1 MTLEEDRADIERI
14 ALSRQDV
21 PEQEPEAMVAKLG
34 TMLEY
39 LDPSEDAERQHR
51 QDAEPVAQDDRTEPG
66 SHQMIPIQLTDILA
80 RLDHISEVWRSDTA
94 AEQRTDLAQLDALL
108 GRLDDTEPVTAGEAE
123 RIDELRGRIEILM
136 DEIEISLGI
145 EPPAFFSPED
155 LDTGP

>member
-1 MTLEEDRADIERI
+1 
-14 ALSRQDV
+14 
-21 PEQEPEAMVAKLG
+21 
-34 TMLEY
+34 
-39 LDPSEDAERQHR
+39 
-51 QDAEPVAQDDRTEPG
+51 
-66 SHQMIPIQLTDILA
+66 MIPIQLADILA

-94 AEQRTDLAQLDALL
+94 TEQRTDLADLDALL
-108 GRLDDTEPVTAGEAE
+108 GRLDHTEPETAGEAE